1 MDENRHKITI
11 NIAGKDRT
19 FSNTTP
25 EEESYMRMA
34 AKMITSKVDDYKKK
48 YTGFSDHDALSITAL
63 TFVTQ
68 LIKERRNNDVGD
80 LEQRIAE
87 LNNSLDEY
95 IKTNLE
101 PLDRSLRKSTE
112 FT

>member
-63 TFVTQ
+63 TFVMQ
-68 LIKERRNNDVGD
+68 FLKEKRNNEVGD
-80 LEQRIAE
+80 FEKRISE
-87 LNNSLDEY
+87 LNNTLDGY
-95 IKTNLE
+95 IKNNL
-101 PLDRSLRKSTE
+101 
-112 FT
+112 

>member
-63 TFVTQ
+63 TFVMQ
-68 LIKERRNNDVGD
+68 FLKEKRNNEAGD
-80 LEQRIAE
+80 FEKRISE
-87 LNNSLDEY
+87 LNNTLDGY
-95 IKTNLE
+95 IKNNL
-101 PLDRSLRKSTE
+101 
-112 FT
+112 